1 MHDSN
6 IIDPKLKIKK
16 ERKCMLTSLLD
27 VVLERSLSGNSVWAA
42 LCSSAAAAHSQQML
56 P

>member
-16 ERKCMLTSLLD
+16 KESVCWRPYLMF
-27 VVLERSLSGNSVWAA
+27 VLERSLSGNSVWAA
-42 LCSSAAAAHSQQML
+42 LCSSAAAAHNQQML